1 MTLKPPDDLE
11 APQAEV
17 FTTLAHLAGRSAA
30 LRGVRL
36 IPPDNLLL
44 ARVAQ
49 LVVLAR
55 QRAAAGK
62 LADAVVLSDLAQ
74 EMADQY
80 WLTLPASL
88 RPAIG
93 RA

>member
-17 FTTLAHLAGRSAA
+17 FGILAHLAARSAA

-36 IPPDNLLL
+36 IPLDNLLL

-62 LADAVVLSDLAQ
+62 LADAVVFADLSQELAAQ
-74 EMADQY
+74 F
-80 WLTLPASL
+80 WLTVPASL
-88 RPAIG
+88 LPAIG